1 MRIASL
7 GSGSRG
13 NATLVQHRETTLLV
27 DNGFSL
33 KQFAERLRRLD
44 LEINHIDA
52 VFLTHEHSDHSSG
65 VERLCSTHG
74 IPLWTTVGTARAALA
89 PGFDFNSLIAG
100 RQVTIGDIEILP
112 VTVPHDASEPLQ
124 FVFHQLDSGCR
135 VGVLTDTGHITSHIV
150 EAFDRLDGLLLE
162 FNYDPDMLANG
173 PYPEMLKQRVGGD
186 HGHLSN
192 HQSLELLRR
201 IDTASLGCLVAAHIS
216 EKNNRPDIVG
226 ELIRQLD
233 GLPEPVIANQD
244 SGFGWIDIQGP
255 GSFAGAR

>member
-13 NATLVQHRETTLLV
+13 NATLIQHRATTLLV

-33 KQFAERLRRLD
+33 KQFASRLQRLE
-44 LEINHIDA
+44 LEIGQIDA
-52 VFLTHEHSDHSSG
+52 VFLTHEHADHSSG
-65 VERLCSTHG
+65 VERLCSNHG
-74 IPLWTTVGTARAALA
+74 IPLWTAVGTARAALA
-89 PGFDFNSLIAG
+89 PGFEFNSLVAG
-100 RQVTIGDIEILP
+100 QQVVVGDIEVLP

-124 FVFHQLDSGCR
+124 FVFHQIDNGKR
-135 VGVLTDTGHITSHIV
+135 IGVLTDAGHGTSHMV
-150 EAFDRLDGLLLE
+150 EAFSRLDGLLLE
-162 FNYDPDMLANG
+162 FNYDPDMLASG

-192 HQSLELLRR
+192 RQSMELLRR
-201 IDTASLGCLVAAHIS
+201 IDTRALGCLVAAHIS

-233 GLPEPVIANQD
+233 DVPEPVIADQD
-244 SGFGWIDIQGP
+244 SGFGWIDI
-255 GSFAGAR
+255 